1 MRSGNV
7 LFSAVHFFVILLIL
21 SLGGLLLALPYAET
35 FRFHLTYYIYERPGL
50 FKLIGGVTL
59 GFGLLLFLGFYFL
72 NKRRFLTV
80 RMGPAMTQI
89 DERVVQDYVQDYF
102 KEKHT
107 SDEGVVDVVVQKGEV
122 LEIIVPAPKDW
133 EGEVEEHLQ
142 RLQNDL
148 GDRLSRRLGYY
159 KEFYLTLSD
168 N

>member
-1 MRSGNV
+1 M
-7 LFSAVHFFVILLIL
+7 
-21 SLGGLLLALPYAET
+21 
-35 FRFHLTYYIYERPGL
+35 
-50 FKLIGGVTL
+50 
-59 GFGLLLFLGFYFL
+59 GFGLLLFIGFYLL

-80 RMGPAMTQI
+80 KMGPALTRI
-89 DERVVQDYVQDYF
+89 DEAIVHDYVQDYWR
-102 KEKHT
+102 EKHA

-122 LEIIVPAPKDW
+122 LEIIVPAPRDW

-159 KEFYLTLSD
+159 REFYLTLSD

>member
-1 MRSGNV
+1 MRSGNI

-35 FRFHLTYYIYERPGL
+35 FRFHLTYYIYERPDL
-50 FKLIGGVTL
+50 FKLIGGVSL
-59 GFGLLLFLGFYFL
+59 GFGVLLLIGFYFL
-72 NKRRFLTV
+72 NKRHFLTV
-80 RMGPAMTQI
+80 KMGPAATQI
-89 DERVVQDYVQDYF
+89 DEAIVQNYVQDYW
-102 KEKHT
+102 KEKHA
-107 SDEGVVDVVVQKGEV
+107 SDEGLVDVVVQKGEV

-133 EGEVEEHLQ
+133 EGEVEEHLL

-159 KEFYLTLSD
+159 REFYITLTD